1 MTHLEDDNARI
12 IITTIQKLATF
23 IKKNAGHS
31 VFDKRVVII
40 FDAFF
45 ITASVSSSDIYIAT
59 ANPPH
64 TCEVS
69 SGSDSSSE
77 YIVRTSPAA
86 LSRAKPVSRKCS

>member
-45 ITASVSSSDIYIAT
+45 ITASVCSSDIYIAT

-64 TCEVS
+64 TFEAS